1 MDIRLVDKM
10 FSDLQQH
17 DNKALLDSSAVLAS
31 LAFERYNGDEQWL
44 NWRIE
49 MIDNLEN
56 LRIFQE
62 YRQKGEEGEA
72 QKILIRFVSTRFP
85 SLSTLAKEQASLIH
99 SLTVLEDLII
109 KMGTVS
115 RAREARSYLT
125 EWEEIYKEQLKNA

>member
-1 MDIRLVDKM
+1 
-10 FSDLQQH
+10 
-17 DNKALLDSSAVLAS
+17 
-31 LAFERYNGDEQWL
+31 
-44 NWRIE
+44 